1 MDLLTDNPG
10 TVGVIVAHPDDET
23 LWAGGT
29 LLLHPRWQCMVF
41 ALCRASDAERAARF
55 YRVLEAFG
63 ATGEMADLDDG
74 PAQDPLPDQQVAQ
87 TILALVNGRQFDLLF
102 THGPMGEYT
111 YHLRHVET
119 SRVVQRLWAGGE
131 LTAGQLCLFAYEDG
145 GRAYYPRPRADAGV
159 TIPLPPAILQEKT
172 RIIRDI
178 YGFAPDSWEAQAIP
192 VTEAFQCIFSSGAK
206 MKSALTP
213 TPLPDYFGAG
223 PILGEGL

>member
-23 LWAGGT
+23 LWAGGA
-29 LLLHPRWQCMVF
+29 LLLHPRWQCTVF
-41 ALCRASDAERAARF
+41 ALCRASDAERAAKF
-55 YRVLEAFG
+55 SQALEAFG
-63 ATGEMADLDDG
+63 ATGDMADLDDG
-74 PAQDPLPDQQVAQ
+74 PAQDPLPDQQIAQ
-87 TILALVNGRQFDLLF
+87 TILAMVNGRQFDLLL

-119 SRVVQRLWAGGE
+119 NRAVQWLWAGGE

-145 GRAYYPRPRADAGV
+145 GRAYYPRPRVDAEV
-159 TIPLPPAILQEKT
+159 MIPLPPAILQEKI

-192 VTEAFQCIFSSGAK
+192 ATEAFQCISEVGPHPNSSPNPGRGA
-206 MKSALTP
+206 
-213 TPLPDYFGAG
+213 
-223 PILGEGL
+223 